1 MFNISLSPRSRTS
14 GTRILRVERSVSP
27 LHPPPKHKKS
37 SSHIPI
43 SGRGHQQKINPDRG
57 RMEGRKKERGL
68 KGDQSSSGHSKLA
81 LIAWSKPIRVHKYPA
96 TIAQIFLVPLKPHH
110 HTKVLDHRRGLCWS
124 KTYTYGISSIPL

>member
-110 HTKVLDHRRGLCWS
+110 HTKVLDHRRG
-124 KTYTYGISSIPL
+124 KIP